1 MGGKNYMDEKRKTY
15 SYRLKDDVNKKIEYL
30 TQYLNMKKGD
40 VIEYAVN
47 KILNNIEYQS
57 SLNEFKKEID
67 EMMNEIKII
76 RMYHVLDTL
85 KSSDYS
91 NIKNVP
97 SLDIRFDDNGK
108 YGNKGDYVVRVGD
121 LDKLAEY
128 LSKTTNYYDEAL
140 KKVVKNEEEKG
151 NEEKKEEKEQ

>member
-1 MGGKNYMDEKRKTY
+1 MDEKRKTY

-30 TQYLNMKKGD
+30 AQYLNMKKGD

-97 SLDIRFDDNGK
+97 SLEIRFDEDGR
-108 YGNKGDYVVRVGD
+108 YGNKGDYVVKIEDV
-121 LDKLAEY
+121 DKLTEY
-128 LSKTTNYYDEAL
+128 LSKTTNYYDKAL
-140 KKVVKNEEEKG
+140 SEVVMKSIQT
-151 NEEKKEEKEQ
+151 EKK

>member
-1 MGGKNYMDEKRKTY
+1 MDEKRKTY

-30 TQYLNMKKGD
+30 AQYLNMKKGD

-97 SLDIRFDDNGK
+97 SLEIRFDEDGR
-108 YGNKGDYVVRVGD
+108 YGNKGDYVVKIEDV
-121 LDKLAEY
+121 DKLTEY
-128 LSKTTNYYDEAL
+128 LSKTTNYYDKAL
-140 KKVVKNEEEKG
+140 SEVVMKSIQTEKS
-151 NEEKKEEKEQ
+151 K

>member
-1 MGGKNYMDEKRKTY
+1 MDEKRKTY

-97 SLDIRFDDNGK
+97 SLEIRFDEDGR
-108 YGNKGDYVVRVGD
+108 YGNKGDYVVKIEDV
-121 LDKLAEY
+121 DKLTEY
-128 LSKTTNYYDEAL
+128 LSKTTNYYDKAL
-140 KKVVKNEEEKG
+140 VEVIKKTSKAEGK
-151 NEEKKEEKEQ
+151 